1 MPVNKK
7 NSSEKTMKNVFQELK
22 LRGFIEQT
30 THDQELE
37 RLLSGEK
44 ISSYI
49 GFDPTADSLHVGSLV
64 PIMAMAHLQR
74 FSHKT
79 VALVG
84 GGTAM
89 IGDPSGKTEL
99 RKMLSENEIE
109 HNVNAIGKQLSQF
122 ISFES
127 EKAILVNNADWLKS
141 LQYIFFLRDIG
152 RCFSVNRML
161 KAESYRM
168 RLESDEGLNFI
179 EFNYMLLQ
187 AYDFY
192 HLYNAQQCVLQL
204 GGSDQWGNIVAGI
217 DLIRRKSNA
226 QAYGITFPLITT
238 SYGAKMGKTASGAI
252 WLDKNK
258 TSPYDYFQYW
268 VNTDDKDVVRFLL
281 LFTFLPVDEISTI
294 RKFEAESLNP
304 VKIILAYE
312 TTKIAHGEKE
322 ASKAYQ
328 AAQEMFGLRNISN
341 DLLPSSTIHK
351 QELLQQS
358 NIPKSDISLERIEQ
372 GVQVFELFNDVGL
385 CESKAAAKRLIK
397 QGGAYMNDLRIND
410 IYMMV
415 QEESFND
422 NELKL
427 RAGKKK
433 YHLVYLQKKI

>member
-1 MPVNKK
+1 M
-7 NSSEKTMKNVFQELK
+7 ENVFQELTS
-22 LRGFIEQT
+22 RGFIEQT
-30 THDQELE
+30 THDQELKQ
-37 RLLSGEK
+37 LLSDKK
-44 ISSYI
+44 ISCYI
-49 GFDPTADSLHVGSLV
+49 GFDPTADSLHIGSLV

-74 FSHKT
+74 HGHKT

-99 RKMLSENEIE
+99 RKMLSETEIE
-109 HNVNAIGKQLSQF
+109 YNVKAIGQQLSRF

-127 EKAILVNNADWLKS
+127 DKAELVNNADWLKS
-141 LQYIFFLRDIG
+141 IQYIFFLRNIG

-168 RLESDEGLNFI
+168 RLESEEGLNFI

-187 AYDFY
+187 SYDFL
-192 HLYNAQQCVLQL
+192 HLFNTHHCILQL

-217 DLIRRKSNA
+217 DLIRRKKNE

-238 SYGAKMGKTASGAI
+238 SSGEKMGKTARGAI
-252 WLDKNK
+252 WLDKEK

-281 LFTFLPVDEISTI
+281 LFTFLSVDEINTI
-294 RKFEAESLNP
+294 NELTAESLNP
-304 VKIILAYE
+304 VKLILAYE

-322 ASKAYQ
+322 ANKAYI
-328 AAQEMFGLRNISN
+328 AAQEMFGRRNISKK
-341 DLLPSSTIHK
+341 LLPSSTIHY
-351 QELLQQS
+351 QSFVAQS
-358 NIPKSDISLERIEQ
+358 NIPKTNITLEKLKQGIQASDIFSE
-372 GVQVFELFNDVGL
+372 VGL
-385 CESKAAAKRLIK
+385 CESRGAAKRLIK
-397 QGGAYMNDLRIND
+397 QGGAYLNNERITD
-410 IYMMV
+410 IHMMII
-415 QEESFND
+415 QENFIN

-433 YHLVYLQKKI
+433 YHIIVLQTKK

>member
-1 MPVNKK
+1 MD
-7 NSSEKTMKNVFQELK
+7 NVFQELK

-37 RLLSGEK
+37 HLLSNKK
-44 ISSYI
+44 ISCYI

-74 FSHKT
+74 FAHKT
-79 VALVG
+79 VVLVG

-99 RKMLSENEIE
+99 RKMLSETEIE
-109 HNVNAIGKQLSQF
+109 SNVKAIGHQLSRF
-122 ISFES
+122 ISFEK
-127 EKAILVNNADWLKS
+127 EMAVLVNNADWLKS
-141 LQYIFFLRDIG
+141 LQYVLFLRDIG

-187 AYDFY
+187 AYDFL
-192 HLYNAQQCVLQL
+192 HLYNTHQCMLQL

-226 QAYGITFPLITT
+226 QAYGLTFPLITT
-238 SYGAKMGKTASGAI
+238 SSGAKMGKTASGAI
-252 WLDKNK
+252 WLDKDK

-268 VNTDDKDVVRFLL
+268 VNIDDSDVVRFLL
-281 LFTFLPVDEISTI
+281 LFTFLSVEEINTI
-294 RKFEAESLNP
+294 KDLEAEALNP
-304 VKIILAYE
+304 VKMILAYE

-322 ASKAYQ
+322 ANKAYI
-328 AAQEMFGLRNISN
+328 AAQEMFGQRKISKT
-341 DLLPSSTIHK
+341 LLPSSAIHK
-351 QELLQQS
+351 QETLIQS
-358 NIPKSDISLERIEQ
+358 NMPKTKISLERIQ
-372 GVQVFELFNDVGL
+372 KGVQVFELFAEVGL
-385 CESKAAAKRLIK
+385 CDSRAASKRLIK
-397 QGGAYMNDLRIND
+397 QGGAYIND
-410 IYMMV
+410 ERVKDIHV
-415 QEESFND
+415 NIQQEFFIN
-422 NELKL
+422 NEMKL

-433 YHLVYLQKKI
+433 YHLIYLHTKK

>member
-7 NSSEKTMKNVFQELK
+7 CSEKPMKNVFQELK
-22 LRGFIEQT
+22 TRGFIEQT

-37 RLLSGEK
+37 RLLSDK
-44 ISSYI
+44 KVSCYI

-64 PIMAMAHLQR
+64 PIMALAHLQR
-74 FSHKT
+74 CGHKT
-79 VALVG
+79 VALIG

-99 RKMLSENEIE
+99 RKMLSENEIDY
-109 HNVNAIGKQLSQF
+109 NVKAIGVQLSRF
-122 ISFES
+122 ISFEND
-127 EKAILVNNADWLKS
+127 KAVLLNNADWLKS

-187 AYDFY
+187 AYDFF
-192 HLYNAQQCVLQL
+192 HLFNAYQCELQL
-204 GGSDQWGNIVAGI
+204 GGRDQWGNIVAGI

-238 SYGAKMGKTASGAI
+238 SSGAKMGKTASGAV
-252 WLDKNK
+252 WLDKMK

-268 VNTDDKDVVRFLL
+268 VNTDDKDVMRFLL
-281 LFTFLPVDEISTI
+281 LFTFLPVDEIKKI
-294 RKFEAESLNP
+294 KDLKAESLNP
-304 VKIILAYE
+304 AKIVLAYE
-312 TTKIAHGEKE
+312 TTRNAHGESE
-322 ASKAYQ
+322 ANNAYKAT
-328 AAQEMFGLRNISN
+328 QEMFGQRSISKM
-341 DLLPSSTIHK
+341 LLPSSAIHNL
-351 QELLQQS
+351 ENLAQS
-358 NIPKSDISLERIEQ
+358 NIPKTEISFEKIQ
-372 GVQVFELFNDVGL
+372 KGVQVFELFAEIGL
-385 CESKAAAKRLIK
+385 CDSKTAAKRLIK
-397 QGGAYMNDLRIND
+397 QGGAYINNERVNEID
-410 IYMMV
+410 VKI
-415 QEESFND
+415 ERGHFIN

-433 YHLVYLQKKI
+433 YHLISLQTKN

>member
-1 MPVNKK
+1 M
-7 NSSEKTMKNVFQELK
+7 ENVFQELTS
-22 LRGFIEQT
+22 RGFIEQT
-30 THDQELE
+30 THDQELKQ
-37 RLLSGEK
+37 LLSDKK
-44 ISSYI
+44 ISCYI
-49 GFDPTADSLHVGSLV
+49 GFDPTADSLHIGSLV

-74 FSHKT
+74 HGHKT

-99 RKMLSENEIE
+99 RKMLSETEIE
-109 HNVNAIGKQLSQF
+109 YNVNAIGQQLSRF

-127 EKAILVNNADWLKS
+127 DKAELVNNADWLKS
-141 LQYIFFLRDIG
+141 IQYIFFLRNIG

-168 RLESDEGLNFI
+168 RLESEEGLNFI

-187 AYDFY
+187 SYDFL
-192 HLYNAQQCVLQL
+192 HLFNTHHCILQL

-217 DLIRRKSNA
+217 DLIRRKKNE

-238 SYGAKMGKTASGAI
+238 SSGEKMGKTARGAI
-252 WLDKNK
+252 WLDKEK

-281 LFTFLPVDEISTI
+281 LFTFLSVDEINTI
-294 RKFEAESLNP
+294 NELTAESLNP
-304 VKIILAYE
+304 VKLILAYE

-322 ASKAYQ
+322 ANKAYI
-328 AAQEMFGLRNISN
+328 AAQEMFGRRNISKK
-341 DLLPSSTIHK
+341 LLPSSTIHY
-351 QELLQQS
+351 QSFVAQS
-358 NIPKSDISLERIEQ
+358 NIPKTNITLEKLKQGIQASDIFSE
-372 GVQVFELFNDVGL
+372 VGL
-385 CESKAAAKRLIK
+385 CESRGAAKRLIK
-397 QGGAYMNDLRIND
+397 QGGAYLNNERITD
-410 IYMMV
+410 IHMMII
-415 QEESFND
+415 QENFIN

-433 YHLVYLQKKI
+433 YHIIVLQTKK